1 MATKVFKIALPGYNA
16 QTDTDPNHF
25 SLYVDQQVD
34 YVLIKEKA
42 RGSKSVNNN
51 SYDHVHHDLNYIPLV
66 IVFLDNGD
74 GSYQRLFGVAAGG
87 GDTGYTVTTTQV
99 IFSNYSG
106 STKNFLY
113 YIFYDNINE

>member
-16 QTDTDPNHF
+16 QTDTNPDHF
-25 SLYVDQQVD
+25 SLYVDQEID
-34 YVLIKEKA
+34 YVLIKEKV

-51 SYDHVHHDLNYIPLV
+51 AYDSVTHNLGYIPLV
-66 IVFLDNGD
+66 MVFLDNGD

-106 STKNFLY
+106 NTKNFKY
-113 YIFYDNINE
+113 YIFYDNITE